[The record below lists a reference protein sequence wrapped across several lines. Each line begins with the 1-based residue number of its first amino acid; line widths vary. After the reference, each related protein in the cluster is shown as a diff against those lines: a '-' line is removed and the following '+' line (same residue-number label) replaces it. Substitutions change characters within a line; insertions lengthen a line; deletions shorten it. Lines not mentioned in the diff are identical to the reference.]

1 MHRLAAPGT
10 RPYLPCCVPR
20 GTAKPRWKLMR
31 HPPPLPPAHRCCSR
45 PAPRPFSPSRLADLS
60 ASAPPNSGGEVLTR
74 RISVPKPPHR
84 SRLAQWN
91 VGRVRLVSNPCS
103 ALPVRKAHTERLQPA
118 RRCYALSKATH
129 LRAKAPRRRRRE
141 RRRAPPPRFTQ
152 RASAFLSNRFG
163 PNEQS
168 RRHQKTSSA
177 PCRSTTR
184 GPRTRNSNLRFR
196 AALRHVERDVP
207 SPMNVFASEVV
218 HSEEVSRQDN
228 GSGTNRR
235 RTVFRI
241 LACMADFRFC
251 FSCQRIQTAG
261 GRLAAHAHTGAG
273 TALAWEAKKRA
284 SLGFELNR
292 HCCFRCGLSVP
303 VKVARFAIRG
313 TVDSSDAIT
322 GWMRRSTLRSVL
334 PAYPAEPFAS
344 SP

>member
-1 MHRLAAPGT
+1 
-10 RPYLPCCVPR
+10 
-20 GTAKPRWKLMR
+20 
-31 HPPPLPPAHRCCSR
+31 
-45 PAPRPFSPSRLADLS
+45 
-60 ASAPPNSGGEVLTR
+60 
-74 RISVPKPPHR
+74 
-84 SRLAQWN
+84 
-91 VGRVRLVSNPCS
+91 
-103 ALPVRKAHTERLQPA
+103 
-118 RRCYALSKATH
+118 
-129 LRAKAPRRRRRE
+129 
-141 RRRAPPPRFTQ
+141 
-152 RASAFLSNRFG
+152 
-163 PNEQS
+163 
-168 RRHQKTSSA
+168 
-177 PCRSTTR
+177 
-184 GPRTRNSNLRFR
+184 
-196 AALRHVERDVP
+196 
-207 SPMNVFASEVV
+207 MNVFASEVV